1 MATQITEE
9 NDGKRLVIGGELTIY
24 GVAEIKD
31 RLWQAVTRHPE
42 LEVDLS
48 SVDDFDT
55 AGLQLLLMSK
65 RWPARKI
72 NYVNHSAAVLRLIE
86 LSNVVL
92 GDPLV
97 LSGQD

>member
-1 MATQITEE
+1 MATQIHEQ
-9 NDGKRLVIGGELTIY
+9 NDGKRLAIGGELTIY
-24 GVAEIKD
+24 GVADVKE
-31 RLWQAVTRHPE
+31 RLWQAAARYPQ

-48 SVDDFDT
+48 GVDDFDT

-65 RWPARKI
+65 RWPATQI

-92 GDPLV
+92 GDPLI